1 VYFMLFL
8 YFITLFAFVALG
20 LEFLGVFLYFQYI
33 NIVLHH
39 LAVYVRVI
47 LKPPTASWHFW
58 GSGAGRLAVCQ
69 GCGSSVEYLARKAR
83 LAGLANLRAQ
93 LNGF

>member
-1 VYFMLFL
+1 VLHQ
-8 YFITLFAFVALG
+8 
-20 LEFLGVFLYFQYI
+20 LGV
-33 NIVLHH
+33 
-39 LAVYVRVI
+39 YVSVI
-47 LKPPTASWHFW
+47 LKPPTASWYFW

-93 LNGF
+93 CHTKINCYVHNLVQKNFPWYPPSHRLSSI